1 MGRDRS
7 TGCPEPGHRL
17 CRSTDDR
24 RLSVQGPP
32 RAARRH
38 SPLDAPPRSPM
49 PASDRPRR
57 ACEPTRRLW
66 RAPAAASRTDWPGAH
81 RLFRAAG
88 GRAYFNTEKTG
99 EGHGGPRSRAHGSA
113 SLPPA
118 RCLSCP
124 LPLAFAMASHREA
137 PHQGASHRGAS
148 WRRTRPKRR
157 DTLRGPPWPSPS
169 SSVVKNETDRAPEAP
184 ASGHPGARPAPPRR
198 PALPRPGDRPCAGSA
213 RSRAAGSAAR
223 RDVSPARLTRS

>member
-1 MGRDRS
+1 MDGSVAAEAPGGRSVRFAVPPPQKRS
-7 TGCPEPGHRL
+7 VRFRPISAALNRSVARQPRL
-17 CRSTDDR
+17 GS
-24 RLSVQGPP
+24 G
-32 RAARRH
+32 
-38 SPLDAPPRSPM
+38 
-49 PASDRPRR
+49 
-57 ACEPTRRLW
+57 
-66 RAPAAASRTDWPGAH
+66 

-88 GRAYFNTEKTG
+88 GRVYFNTEKEG
-99 EGHGGPRSRAHGSA
+99 EGHGGPRSRAPHGA

-124 LPLAFAMASHREA
+124 LPLASAMASHREA
-137 PHQGASHRGAS
+137 PHQEASHRGAS

-198 PALPRPGDRPCAGSA
+198 PALPRPGDRPCAGGA
-213 RSRAAGSAAR
+213 RSRAAGGAAR